1 MSDTFYK
8 PLTPELRNSINVSID
23 NNISE
28 LCTCQSNA
36 FVSAQLI
43 GYKAL
48 RSIISALPDG
58 YPLPM
63 ERNDRQR

>member
-1 MSDTFYK
+1 MSDIFYK
-8 PLTPELRNSINVSID
+8 PLTPKLRNDINVSID

-28 LCTCQSNA
+28 LRTCKSNT
-36 FVSAQLI
+36 FVNAQLI

-63 ERNDRQR
+63 ERRER

>member
-28 LCTCQSNA
+28 LHTCQSNA
-36 FVSAQLI
+36 FMNAQLI

>member
-8 PLTPELRNSINVSID
+8 PLTPELRNDINASID

-28 LCTCQSNA
+28 LHTCQPNA

-43 GYKAL
+43 CYKAL
-48 RSIISALPDG
+48 RNIISALPDG

-63 ERNDRQR
+63 ERRK

>member
-1 MSDTFYK
+1 MSNTFYK
-8 PLTPELRNSINVSID
+8 PLTPELRNNINNSID

-28 LCTCQSNA
+28 LHTCQQNA

-48 RSIISALPDG
+48 ISIMNALPDG
-58 YPLPM
+58 YLLPV
-63 ERNDRQR
+63 ERRK